1 MRYSVIVA
9 TPEARTDAGFRA
21 SDFKTVCVIRFAAK
35 PAPNA
40 KRITGPKLLAAAI
53 PTK

>member
-1 MRYSVIVA
+1 MIYSVMVA
-9 TPEARTDAGFRA
+9 TPEDRTGVGFRA
-21 SDFKTVCVIRFAAK
+21 SDLNTVCVSRFAAK